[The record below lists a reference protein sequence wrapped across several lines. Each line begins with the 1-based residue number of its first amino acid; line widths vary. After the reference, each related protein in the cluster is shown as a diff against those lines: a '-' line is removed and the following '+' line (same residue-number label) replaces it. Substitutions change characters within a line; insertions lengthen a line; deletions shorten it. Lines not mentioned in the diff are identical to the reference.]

1 MPVRIKTKEDI
12 AIIREG
18 GIRLSRILSQVI
30 KEVRAGV
37 STYDLDMLAERLVR
51 ESGGIPAF
59 KGYRIKEVRTP
70 YPATICASVNDEVVH
85 SIPRKEKILKEGD
98 MIGIDIGMQWPNR
111 EIQNPKPKTQ
121 NSVFKIQNSGLFT
134 DMARTIGVG
143 KISQDAERL
152 IRATEEALAIGIRTV
167 RPGARVG
174 DIGHAIEMH
183 LKKEK
188 LGIIRDLAGHGVG
201 YALHEEPLIP
211 NYGSRGT
218 GMLLQE
224 GMVIAIE
231 PMATL
236 GGWKIT
242 LDRDEWTFRTADGS
256 LAAHFEDTV
265 AVTKEGV
272 EILTH
277 A

>member
-111 EIQNPKPKTQ
+111 EIQNQK
-121 NSVFKIQNSGLFT
+121 SKIQNSGLFT
-134 DMARTIGVG
+134 DMARTVGVG